1 METVLNKPTPYP
13 RDLSVK
19 IFSRAAVLK
28 KKIIARKTKNN
39 ISVSAY
45 LNGLSRYYS
54 KKVENTC
61 GLGQI
66 IHIF

>member
-1 METVLNKPTPYP
+1 METVLNKSTPYP

-54 KKVENTC
+54 KKVENSMWVGTENSY
-61 GLGQI
+61 
-66 IHIF
+66 F